1 MEPTFYFQGKPDEWR
16 IVPFSSLEF
25 DNITLDENY
34 TVLND
39 SFWTDSSRAIWSD
52 AQNVAWHYA
61 NQLVLDVAFR
71 HIHGYSYAAF
81 PDLSDRMRR
90 IVSEWGA
97 VGSWVSCQP
106 LDNGKYS
113 VINGY
118 HRLLAMHNCPF
129 TIEQA
134 TALGFDLTR
143 MHTDENG
150 LLRLDSRTESPEQPI
165 PVHIQSA

>member
-1 MEPTFYFQGKPDEWR
+1 MEQTFYFQGKPNEWR
-16 IVPFSSLEF
+16 IIPFSSLAF
-25 DNITLDENY
+25 DNIALDENC
-34 TVLND
+34 TVLDD
-39 SFWTDSSRAIWSD
+39 SFWTDPSRAIWTD

-71 HIHGYSYAAF
+71 HINGYPYATF
-81 PDLSDRMRR
+81 PDLSDRMKR

-106 LDNGKYS
+106 LPNGKYS

-129 TIEQA
+129 TVEQA
-134 TALGFDLTR
+134 TALGFDLAR
-143 MHTDENG
+143 MHADENG
-150 LLRLDSRTESPEQPI
+150 LLRLDSRIESPEQPI
-165 PVHIQSA
+165 PVHIQSF

>member
-25 DNITLDENY
+25 DNIALDENY
-34 TVLND
+34 TVMDD
-39 SFWTDSSRAIWSD
+39 SFWTDPSRAIWAD

-61 NQLVLDVAFR
+61 NQLVLDEAFR

-143 MHTDENG
+143 MHADENG